1 MSIPRYVGVGV
12 AALVVIGGGWFA
24 VTAYGLSVRYGTA
37 DPCEMIATRITAEQ
51 ADSIGVEGEPYYSQL
66 MRQNREDTR
75 KEGAWTCWRS
85 VLFGTP
91 TDAELDHAVIME
103 AHQIRRFWE
112 WGEEGRESSR
122 DLALLSTRRTDVE
135 VVAQLLI
142 QPDGYEI
149 VRAALAEEPEFRPT
163 VLAAIEKWCKWI
175 DSPDA
180 CRSQIGA
187 TLGMQR

>member
-1 MSIPRYVGVGV
+1 
-12 AALVVIGGGWFA
+12 
-24 VTAYGLSVRYGTA
+24 
-37 DPCEMIATRITAEQ
+37 
-51 ADSIGVEGEPYYSQL
+51 

-122 DLALLSTRRTDVE
+122 DLALLSTRRADVE

-175 DSPDA
+175 EFPRRLPVADRGNAGDA
-180 CRSQIGA
+180 KMTWMVECAPGAGQIQAAVLTICRAWLSSNWAG
-187 TLGMQR
+187 LR